1 MSTRSLRNKKRQT
14 KMQLDKLYCEG
25 AYVQNGRFNHIFMGS
40 ELEVLKLT
48 KHKYDR
54 HDLAEAYR
62 FIADIIEFGDF
73 EWPGTFPLKKPEN
86 SVKITNKKNKGK

>member
-1 MSTRSLRNKKRQT
+1 
-14 KMQLDKLYCEG
+14 MQLDKLYCEG

-48 KHKYDR
+48 QHKYDR